1 MADVK
6 IEELLDDVVVHLPSA
21 VQVRARGGRRR
32 ARRQAAGAVV
42 AATAVMAGAL
52 VWAGVDGDE
61 GRARPSTGPSTPA
74 IVVDGMPRILPPDE
88 VPGNGRWHWQAQ
100 EEDTKD
106 SPLPRIAES
115 GSCPDSFRERKTP
128 EHVQYSATY
137 YSEGADGA
145 ASASHRIV
153 SYASPEVAG
162 RERAAYEAELEACG
176 LRYRGGERPRWSG
189 PAVGDGTLLRV
200 TVQQDGKW
208 LSVVE
213 VRVESS

>member
-6 IEELLDDVVVHLPSA
+6 VEELLDDVVVQLPGA
-21 VQVRARGGRRR
+21 EQVRERGGRRR
-32 ARRQAAGAVV
+32 ARRQVAGALV
-42 AATAVMAGAL
+42 AVTAVMAGAL
-52 VWAGVDGDE
+52 VWVASDGDD
-61 GRARPSTGPSTPA
+61 GDARPSTTPSTPA

-100 EEDTKD
+100 DEDTED

-128 EHVQYSATY
+128 EHMQYSATY
-137 YSEGADGA
+137 YAVVTHGD

-153 SYASPEVAG
+153 SYASPAVAG

-176 LRYRGGERPRWSG
+176 LTYRGGERSRWSG
-189 PAVGDGTLLRV
+189 VAIGDGTLLRV

-213 VRVESS
+213 VRVASS